1 MDDEERTVW
10 LAFCYWD
17 MPCFIEN
24 QQDLLGVFSTRAK
37 AEERLR
43 RHEEY
48 AVTVDDD
55 GFTDPHSTA
64 TRGGPPPEQP
74 LR

>member
-1 MDDEERTVW
+1 M
-10 LAFCYWD
+10 
-17 MPCFIEN
+17 
-24 QQDLLGVFSTRAK
+24 FSTRAK

-48 AVTVDDD
+48 AATVDDD